1 MRPKLMNKHLIFYS
15 QAISQGNS
23 SYTAKWMR
31 QSHIFCNQDNI
42 WHHIVSGIL
51 KICKKF
57 AAFARKIVFV
67 IVSEQFCNRKS
78 TKNNFVSK
86 YCKFLANLQKLWT
99 NVISNDGSIKY
110 RNNRSVSLRL
120 SCTYFNL
127 NRGNLVKSLG
137 FLGLSNA
144 IL

>member
-1 MRPKLMNKHLIFYS
+1 MRLIHYFYTKS
-15 QAISQGNS
+15 HNMTWHCSSISVFAQ
-23 SYTAKWMR
+23 
-31 QSHIFCNQDNI
+31 
-42 WHHIVSGIL
+42 
-51 KICKKF
+51 ICKKF

-86 YCKFLANLQKLWT
+86 YCKFLANLQKYWT